1 MNCSCASLEARV
13 SHPLPPCLLLTSL
26 LYVPPPGTDFST
38 LPEHYML
45 QQATKS
51 SEAESLATPEKKLQH
66 KHLQDII
73 SLLPA
78 PCLPTKKTSLRL
90 NIKNNQPKTNRKQTR
105 GSSSCC
111 SMSAE
116 EGNYR
121 IPYGTCVP
129 GIFSSFIF
137 HVLFTQCGSCTLKP
151 G

>member
-1 MNCSCASLEARV
+1 M
-13 SHPLPPCLLLTSL
+13 LLWKQGFLIHSL
-26 LYVPPPGTDFST
+26 LAYYLQVSYMYHHQEQTSQPFPST
-38 LPEHYML
+38 TCCSRQLNQVRLNLL
-45 QQATKS
+45 QLLK
-51 SEAESLATPEKKLQH
+51 KKLQH

-90 NIKNNQPKTNRKQTR
+90 NIKNNQPKTNKKQTR

-111 SMSAE
+111 STSAE

-121 IPYGTCVP
+121 IPYGTCVT

-151 G
+151 C